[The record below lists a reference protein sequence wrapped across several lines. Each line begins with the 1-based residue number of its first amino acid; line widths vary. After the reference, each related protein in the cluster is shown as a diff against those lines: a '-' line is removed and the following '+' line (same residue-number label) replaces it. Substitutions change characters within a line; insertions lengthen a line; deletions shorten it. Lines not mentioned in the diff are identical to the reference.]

1 MPLLSG
7 AEAILK
13 SLELHGVETI
23 FGLPGGQ
30 LVHFFDAIYQTQY
43 GDTIK
48 VWVDFQDVRSLTL
61 SKVPGCK
68 VLLNSSG
75 INGFYSDPSGT

>member
-7 AEAILK
+7 AEVLLK

-30 LVHFFDAIYQTQY
+30 LDHFFDAIYQTQY
-43 GDTIK
+43 EDTIK
-48 VWVDFQDVRSLTL
+48 VWADL
-61 SKVPGCK
+61 SGCSIFDSEQGAR
-68 VLLNSSG
+68 L
-75 INGFYSDPSGT
+75 

>member
-43 GDTIK
+43 EIPSKFGPI
-48 VWVDFQDVRSLTL
+48 FQDVRSLTL
-61 SKVPGCK
+61 NKVPGYK
-68 VLLNSSG
+68 VVEFMRNKFFLR
-75 INGFYSDPSGT
+75 PGT